1 MTQKQVRQLVQYRL
15 EQARETLREGEILA
29 REGLWHG
36 VINRAYYAMFYAT
49 LALTVFRNETIS
61 KHSGVISFF
70 DREFIRS
77 GIFPKEY
84 SRMLHIAFDRRQS
97 NDYGEFAYVDQGE
110 AEIALSDAKSFVEA
124 VSHFL
129 KESLSIFD
137 ETTE

>member
-1 MTQKQVRQLVQYRL
+1 MTQEQVRQLVQYRL

-70 DREFIRS
+70 DRDFVRS

-84 SRMLHIAFDRRQS
+84 SRMLHVAFDRRQS
-97 NDYGEFAYVDQGE
+97 NDYGEFSELAQIDVEAALKD
-110 AEIALSDAKSFVEA
+110 AEIFVET
-124 VSHFL
+124 VSQYL
-129 KESLSIFD
+129 QKQTSEA
-137 ETTE
+137 